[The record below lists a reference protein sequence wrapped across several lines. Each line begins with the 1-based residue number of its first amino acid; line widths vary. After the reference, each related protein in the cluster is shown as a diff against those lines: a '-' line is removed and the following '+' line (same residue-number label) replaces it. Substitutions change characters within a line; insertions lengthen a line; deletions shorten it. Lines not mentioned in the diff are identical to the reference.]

1 MQVAVVGPGAD
12 REFLRRVRV
21 VEADVGVEPDLLYNR
36 CRNALVARLWC
47 TFKLGTHDYTLLL
60 WELNVDQVGLRSFAP
75 VTHKAVRSADRT
87 TGWDGEGGTHCHSV
101 AGLASL
107 MFSTP

>member
-21 VEADVGVEPDLLYNR
+21 VEADVGVEPDLLFT
-36 CRNALVARLWC
+36 ALAVSLEGLVSTRLEEA
-47 TFKLGTHDYTLLL
+47 HDYALLL
-60 WELNVDQVGLRSFAP
+60 WELDVDQVGLRSFAP
-75 VTHKAVRSADRT
+75 ATHQAVRSADRMT
-87 TGWDGEGGTHCHSV
+87 DWDGEGGTHCHKV